1 MLADRGRVGRG
12 EMGRWG
18 RWEKGRKGFGEK
30 RGEKGVGSRVNG
42 ERGATGPRGEE
53 VGEKTREGAQE
64 EEGTR

>member
-1 MLADRGRVGRG
+1 M
-12 EMGRWG
+12 
-18 RWEKGRKGFGEK
+18 
-30 RGEKGVGSRVNG
+30 GEKGVGSRVNG